1 MLTRRTAVIA
11 AALAPL
17 ARPALAQAGWPER
30 PVRMVVPFG
39 AGGNLDTL
47 IRIVSPMMSQ
57 KLGQPVVIE
66 NRPGAGGNLGAEAVA
81 RAAPDGYTV
90 LVAANGSLVNN
101 PLLMVRM
108 PYDAVKDFV
117 PIGLGFRTPNVLV
130 VSPRYPQ
137 QTLAAFF
144 ADAKARPG
152 QVSCASAGVGTTNH
166 LLIELLNAATGAGLV
181 HIPYRAS
188 GASTPDLIS
197 GTLSSAVDQ
206 ITTALPQHRDGAL
219 KILGIGMPERIALL
233 PDVPSFTEVGLEGGG
248 ITSFIG
254 LLVPAATPAGPIA
267 RLQAA
272 FAAALADP
280 AVRARVEAI
289 GNLIATPEE
298 QTPGGFAKAL
308 EVEREL
314 ARRAVQLAG
323 LKPE

>member
-1 MLTRRTAVIA
+1 M
-11 AALAPL
+11 
-17 ARPALAQAGWPER
+17 
-30 PVRMVVPFG
+30 
-39 AGGNLDTL
+39 
-47 IRIVSPMMSQ
+47 
-57 KLGQPVVIE
+57 
-66 NRPGAGGNLGAEAVA
+66 
-81 RAAPDGYTV
+81 
-90 LVAANGSLVNN
+90 
-101 PLLMVRM
+101 
-108 PYDAVKDFV
+108 
-117 PIGLGFRTPNVLV
+117 
-130 VSPRYPQ
+130 
-137 QTLAAFF
+137 
-144 ADAKARPG
+144 
-152 QVSCASAGVGTTNH
+152 
-166 LLIELLNAATGAGLV
+166 
-181 HIPYRAS
+181 
-188 GASTPDLIS
+188 
-197 GTLSSAVDQ
+197 DQ

-298 QTPGGFAKAL
+298 QTSGGFAKAL